1 MNLNYDFFYNNRSGD
16 TDFNNPTDATAPGFF
31 EEVTVSL
38 NNDKTDNAAFS
49 YHIHNNAG
57 EGDFPNTNDGMFVV
71 DAPHPILTHFENQM
85 ILAEASLRDGD
96 AAAALAALNDVRAE
110 LAKF

>member
-1 MNLNYDFFYNNRSGD
+1 MQ
-16 TDFNNPTDATAPGFF
+16 
-31 EEVTVSL
+31 SL
-38 NNDKTDNAAFS
+38 NNDKTNNAALD

-85 ILAEASLRDGD
+85 ILAEAATRDGD
-96 AAAALAALNDVRAE
+96 AAAGLAARSANAASNPDKAPAAATTDADK
-110 LAKF
+110 LATEILAAATENKE